1 MKIECIN
8 LIKSKMARDLLPEQ
22 LEKLEK
28 VLYEVL
34 LEKKQKIS
42 SHKERKSLIKNYIAF
57 LRLI

>member
-42 SHKERKSLIKNYIAF
+42 LVVFALF
-57 LRLI
+57 